1 MKVAHLVGLPFAGH
15 LFSALRDK
23 EAGESVFLL
32 CEHALIA
39 STSSCNGMKWPLVQ
53 HGR

>member
-15 LFSALRDK
+15 LLSALRYE

-39 STSSCNGMKWPLVQ
+39 STLCNGMKCLLV